1 MTCSRIFSHTGEGR
15 NTVGEVLAPPLV
27 SIDIL
32 GLVVRVFAGL
42 SLSASGDSAK
52 AYPLSQG
59 HLVLCEVCT
68 FVTNGGCRKISA

>member
-1 MTCSRIFSHTGEGR
+1 MTCSRIFSHTREGR
-15 NTVGEVLAPPLV
+15 NTAGEVLAPPLV
-27 SIDIL
+27 SLDIL

-59 HLVLCEVCT
+59 HLVLC
-68 FVTNGGCRKISA
+68 VTNGGCRKISE